1 MAKQS
6 TNGDTTST
14 STIPSP
20 IASVVGASAA
30 ITITRHSRIYRNGR
44 TGICMTIPQDV
55 AELLSIKP
63 GETMLVTAFKDGKG
77 WARLDKA
84 DNVGG

>member
-1 MAKQS
+1 
-6 TNGDTTST
+6 
-14 STIPSP
+14 
-20 IASVVGASAA
+20 
-30 ITITRHSRIYRNGR
+30 
-44 TGICMTIPQDV
+44 MTIPQDV
-55 AELLSIKP
+55 AELLSIRP